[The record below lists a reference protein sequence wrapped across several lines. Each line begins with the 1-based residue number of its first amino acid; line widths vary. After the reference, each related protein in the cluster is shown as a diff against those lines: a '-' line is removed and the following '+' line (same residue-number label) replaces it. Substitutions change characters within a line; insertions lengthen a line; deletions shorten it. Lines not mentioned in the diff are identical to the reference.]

1 MLYYDVTNIGLFQKG
16 DDMKR
21 AHSISRMFSVAKVM
35 VLAAAVSAQSPAA
48 KKPHLAILPFTTLGI
63 DEPSA
68 LTAQSLFRQELSKLD
83 RYDLFAEKQV
93 LDKTNNESCYET
105 ACGYAIGHSLNADE
119 VLLCSLNRLGE
130 KVIVQYLL
138 LDVQKETILL
148 NDNTTSN
155 TIEDLETV
163 MKRMALSVATIK
175 PLEQTAQVGL
185 ITKKEAQEPRRR
197 SARKYMGLSFG
208 YLYPQQGYN
217 NSDRSFAMD
226 FRTGY
231 EISQFS
237 LGSQLAV
244 QKGFAWNIYCSY
256 LLARTDVC
264 PYVGGAFGF
273 HWVSHETYGRM
284 YTDAN
289 GYPYYQEDT
298 RKGDGFEV
306 RAHSGL
312 RLFRTYN
319 FQILLN
325 LDYAITLNDFD
336 DRAVIFTIG
345 LLR

>member
-1 MLYYDVTNIGLFQKG
+1 
-16 DDMKR
+16 MK
-21 AHSISRMFSVAKVM
+21 HVHHISRLFAAALVVL
-35 VLAAAVSAQSPAA
+35 LAAAVSAESPAA
-48 KKPHLAILPFTTLGI
+48 KKPLLAILAFTTLGI
-63 DEPSA
+63 DEASA
-68 LTAQSLFRQELSKLD
+68 LTAQALFRQELSKTNHYELI
-83 RYDLFAEKQV
+83 AEKEI
-93 LDKTNNESCYET
+93 LDKIGDRACYET
-105 ACGYAIGHSLNADE
+105 ACGYALGHSLNADE

-138 LDVQKETILL
+138 LDVAKEKILL

-163 MKRMALSVATIK
+163 MKRMALSVISRK
-175 PLEQTAQVGL
+175 PMEQTAQVGL
-185 ITKKEAQEPRRR
+185 ITKKETLEPGRR

-208 YLYPQQGYN
+208 YLYPQQGYDE
-217 NSDRSFAMD
+217 SDRSFAMD
-226 FRTGY
+226 FRTGF
-231 EISQFS
+231 EIDQFS

-244 QKGFAWNIYCSY
+244 QKGFAWNIFCSY
-256 LLARTDVC
+256 LVTRTDVC

-273 HWVSHETYGRM
+273 HWISHETYGRM

-289 GYPYYQEDT
+289 GYPYYQEDK
-298 RKGDGFEV
+298 RKGDGFEF

-325 LDYAITLNDFD
+325 VDYAITLNDFD